1 MWADHGRPNHL
12 ISRLGLRASD
22 TGSPSGKGGG
32 LERELNYM
40 DNDSVNQCLWNKI
53 LVNILGTK
61 AWAKCP
67 SWRYSWVLPHIEVL
81 VTIPE
86 NDGSFMFEIFP
97 YFKQWV
103 SPLHWF

>member
-1 MWADHGRPNHL
+1 
-12 ISRLGLRASD
+12 
-22 TGSPSGKGGG
+22 
-32 LERELNYM
+32 M
-40 DNDSVNQCLWNKI
+40 DNDSVNQCLWNEI

-86 NDGSFMFEIFP
+86 NDGSFKFSHISSNGSLPCIGSDLYVFVVV
-97 YFKQWV
+97 K
-103 SPLHWF
+103 L